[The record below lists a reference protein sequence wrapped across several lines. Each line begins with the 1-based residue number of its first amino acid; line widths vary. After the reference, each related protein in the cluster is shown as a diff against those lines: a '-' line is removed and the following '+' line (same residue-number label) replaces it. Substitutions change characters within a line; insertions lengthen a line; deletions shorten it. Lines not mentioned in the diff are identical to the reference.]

1 MKFYL
6 LFILS
11 CIRRSRFQ
19 SNISLSIGIDKRRG
33 CKERAK
39 KCLLAAVFIM
49 ISGSNRNML
58 PDQLNQLLNDSKYS
72 WAVFEILVFTLLL
85 ELLIIAVML

>member
-1 MKFYL
+1 MTREGAVK
-6 LFILS
+6 
-11 CIRRSRFQ
+11 
-19 SNISLSIGIDKRRG
+19 
-33 CKERAK
+33 KELKNA
-39 KCLLAAVFIM
+39 CLPQFFIM

-72 WAVFEILVFTLLL
+72 WAVFGILVFTLLL

>member
-1 MKFYL
+1 
-6 LFILS
+6 
-11 CIRRSRFQ
+11 
-19 SNISLSIGIDKRRG
+19 
-33 CKERAK
+33 
-39 KCLLAAVFIM
+39 M

-72 WAVFEILVFTLLL
+72 WAVFGILVFTLLL